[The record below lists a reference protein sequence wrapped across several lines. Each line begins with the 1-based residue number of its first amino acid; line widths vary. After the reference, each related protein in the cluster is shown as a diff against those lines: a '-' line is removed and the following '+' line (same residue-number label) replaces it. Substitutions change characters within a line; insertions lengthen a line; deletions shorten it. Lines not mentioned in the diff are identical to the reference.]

1 MALNTEQQIQ
11 EQLSKSQ
18 AVLIA
23 LPERASTDALVSA
36 FALQSELLK
45 RGKKADI
52 CACHFSAPAKLK
64 FISDFRGVLTTI
76 PPLEKCVISIDKRV
90 HPVTDIS
97 YTVSDEVLRVFL
109 TPKNGTLPKD
119 AVQINSRGYLYDLIV
134 TINTLEMV
142 SLGDIYE
149 QHKNFF
155 FTVPIIN
162 IDHRPDNEQFGQI
175 NWVDIKATS
184 TSEMMYHWLYREQAP
199 EKNIATALLAGMM
212 EETHSFR
219 SIQVNPRTLETVSK
233 LIAAGAE
240 YQDVTNN
247 LYRMKT
253 VGSLKLWGHILNH
266 LQADRTLSLAWST
279 VPASVFT
286 ATGTNMTQLQDL
298 MAEVLNHTPEAK
310 TVILFVEHAN
320 GGRVEIQVSTT
331 APLHA
336 KDLIKDWQ
344 PHGSERFASAQIH
357 NMPLH
362 EAEQIVIDA
371 IKRRL
376 MHVLIK

>member
-1 MALNTEQQIQ
+1 MALTIEQQIQ
-11 EQLSKSQ
+11 EQISRSQ
-18 AVLIA
+18 AILIA
-23 LPERASTDALVSA
+23 LPERPSTDALVSA
-36 FALQSELLK
+36 LALQSELLK

-52 CACHFSAPAKLK
+52 CSCHFSAPTKLK
-64 FISDFRGVLTTI
+64 FVSDFRDVLATI
-76 PPLEKCVISIDKRV
+76 PPLEKCVITIDKRV

-97 YTVSDEVLRVFL
+97 YTVSDDQLRIFL
-109 TPKNGTLPKD
+109 TPKNGTLPKE
-119 AVQINSRGYLYDLIV
+119 AVQINSRGYIYDLIV
-134 TINTLEMV
+134 TINALELI

-149 QHKNFF
+149 QHKSFF
-155 FTVPIIN
+155 FAVPVIN

-184 TSEMMYHWLYREQAP
+184 TSEMLYHWLYAEQPP
-199 EKNIATALLAGMM
+199 EKIMATALLAGMM
-212 EETHSFR
+212 EETHAFR
-219 SIQVNPRTLETVSK
+219 SMQVSPRTLETVSK
-233 LIAAGAE
+233 LIAAGAA

-286 ATGTNMTQLQDL
+286 ATGTSMVQLQDL
-298 MAEVLNHTPEAK
+298 MNEVLNHTPEAK
-310 TVILFVEHAN
+310 TMVLFMELGEDKGVE
-320 GGRVEIQVSTT
+320 VQVSTT

-344 PHGSERFASAQIH
+344 PHGSERFATAQVH
-357 NMPLH
+357 GVPLH
-362 EAEQIVIDA
+362 EAEQLVIDT

>member
-1 MALNTEQQIQ
+1 MALTTEQQIQ
-11 EQLSKSQ
+11 QQLAKSQ

-36 FALQSELLK
+36 YALQSELAK

-52 CACHFSAPAKLK
+52 CACHFRAPAKLK
-64 FISDFRGVLTTI
+64 FISEFRNVLSSI

-97 YTVSDEVLRVFL
+97 YTVSDEQLRIFV
-109 TPKNGTLPKD
+109 TPKNGMLPKE
-119 AVQINSRGYLYDLIV
+119 AVQVNSRGFIYDLII
-134 TINTLEMV
+134 TINTLELV

-155 FTVPIIN
+155 FNVPIIN
-162 IDHRPDNEQFGQI
+162 IDHRPDNEQYGQI

-184 TSEMMYHWLYREQAP
+184 TSEIMYHWLYRDQAP
-199 EKNIATALLAGMM
+199 EQNIATALLAGMM

-219 SIQVNPRTLETVSK
+219 SMQVTPRTLETVSK
-233 LIAAGAE
+233 LIAAGAQ
-240 YQDVTNN
+240 YQEVTNH

-266 LQADRTLSLAWST
+266 LQADRTLSVAWST
-279 VPASVFT
+279 VPASVF
-286 ATGTNMTQLQDL
+286 ASTGTSVVQLQDL
-298 MAEVLNHTPEAK
+298 MTEVLNHTPEAK
-310 TVILFVEHAN
+310 TVVLFVEHEAN
-320 GGRVEIQVSTT
+320 KHIEIQVSTT

-344 PHGSERFASAQIH
+344 PHGSERFASAH
-357 NMPLH
+357 MYDLPLH
-362 EAEQIVIDA
+362 EAEEVVIDT